1 MFPGLALI
9 LPTSLLSSVFEGC
22 GDVNV
27 NHVKVLPLPVARVKL
42 AGEDMSRLH
51 LAVLY
56 FLTDRKQEENSLF

>member
-9 LPTSLLSSVFEGC
+9 FATSLLSSIVEGR

-27 NHVKVLPLPVARVKL
+27 NHVKVLPLPVVRVRL
-42 AGEDMSRLH
+42 AGEDVSRPH

-56 FLTDRKQEENSLF
+56 FLRDRKQEENSLF